1 MKRTFLAV
9 FAVILSTSAI
19 AAETQRYLVA
29 TRLHPIAPGVRLMIG
44 EDAQVITFQTFAG
57 FAADLTAAEVGALR
71 ASAAVRW
78 VEPVVER
85 RAFLQPRNPA
95 KQTVPLGIDAIFARP
110 VHPAIVRGA
119 VNVAVIDTGID
130 YRHPELQAAYAGG
143 WNVMNDTADPLDDAG
158 HGTHV
163 SGTIAAA
170 DNEIGVLGIAPRSR
184 MWSVKALDA
193 SGRGT
198 TETVLK
204 AIDWIVAKKDA
215 LGGNWIINLSLGAE
229 EESIGEREA
238 FQRLADQGFLVIAAT
253 GNASTAT
260 IPAPVSYPAAYPSVV
275 AVGAITADRKI
286 ASFSNQG
293 AEVDLVAPGVGVLS
307 TLPLG
312 TRRIS
317 YVLDGAVASIVEPIT
332 GSKRGVVSGLFV
344 NCGTGRAG
352 DFPPS
357 VAGKIALIKRG
368 DAISFADKTRRAKEA
383 GATAVAIYDNETVPS
398 GTTWT
403 LFNSDADFTYDW
415 PVAVRLTLQA
425 GEALLASGSRPITV
439 AFTEDDYGEFNG
451 TSMACP
457 HVVGAASL
465 LWGLAPGAT
474 PQQIVNALT
483 ATATDLGAAGAD
495 PLFGAGLINVH
506 AAAKL
511 LAPEAFSSITTGRP
525 LGLRGRK

>member
-9 FAVILSTSAI
+9 FAVVLTTSAV

-29 TRLHPIAPGVRLMIG
+29 TRRHPIAPAVRLMVG
-44 EDAQVITFQTFAG
+44 EAADVVTFQTFRG
-57 FAADLTAAEVGALR
+57 FAASLTESEVEALR
-71 ASAAVRW
+71 ASDAVRW

-85 RAFLQPRNPA
+85 RAFLQPRNPTR
-95 KQTVPLGIDAIFARP
+95 QTVPLGIDAIVARP
-110 VHPAIVRGA
+110 VHAGIMRGT
-119 VNVAVIDTGID
+119 VNVAVIDTGVD
-130 YRHPELQAAYAGG
+130 HRHPELQAAYAGG
-143 WNVMNDTADPLDDAG
+143 WSVVTKTANPLDDAG

-163 SGTIAAA
+163 AGTIAAA
-170 DNEIGVLGIAPRSR
+170 DNDIGVLGIAPRSR
-184 MWSVKALDA
+184 LWGVKALDA
-193 SGRGT
+193 AGRGT
-198 TETVLK
+198 SETVLE
-204 AIDWIVAKKDA
+204 AIDWIVAKKEA

-229 EESIGEREA
+229 EESTGERET
-238 FQRLADQGFLVIAAT
+238 FQRLADQGILVIAAT
-253 GNASTAT
+253 GNDSTASV
-260 IPAPVSYPAAYPSVV
+260 PAPVSYPAAYPSVV
-275 AVGAITADRKI
+275 AVGAITSDRRI

-317 YVLDGAVASIVEPIT
+317 YVLDGDSAAIVEPIT
-332 GSKRGVVSGLFV
+332 GSKRGVVAGEFV
-344 NCGTGRAG
+344 NCGFGRAG
-352 DFPPS
+352 DFPAG
-357 VAGKIALIKRG
+357 VAGKIAVIKRG
-368 DAISFADKTRRAKEA
+368 ELISFAEKTRRAKEA
-383 GATAVAIYDNETVPS
+383 GAIAVAIYDNEPVPS

-403 LFNSDADFTYDW
+403 LFNEDADLQYEW

-425 GEALLASGSRPITV
+425 GEALLAKGSHPITV

-457 HVVGAASL
+457 HVVGAAAL

-474 PQQIVNALT
+474 PQQVVNALM

-506 AAAKL
+506 AAATL
-511 LAPEAFSSITTGRP
+511 LAPEAFTSITTGRP